1 MTILVTQH
9 ELNLLQR
16 DRENWSRSEAV
27 AMLHVAK
34 VTSSPSRERWK
45 EDLKV
50 GPRIRTE
57 DKERDS
63 A

>member
-16 DRENWSRSEAV
+16 DRENWSRSAAV

-34 VTSSPSRERWK
+34 LTSSPSRERWE

>member
-34 VTSSPSRERWK
+34 VTSSPSRERWE

-50 GPRIRTE
+50 GQRIRTE
-57 DKERDS
+57 DKEGDS

>member
-16 DRENWSRSEAV
+16 DRENWSRSLAV
-27 AMLHVAK
+27 AMLHEAK
-34 VTSSPSRERWK
+34 VTSSPSRERWE

-57 DKERDS
+57 DKKRDS